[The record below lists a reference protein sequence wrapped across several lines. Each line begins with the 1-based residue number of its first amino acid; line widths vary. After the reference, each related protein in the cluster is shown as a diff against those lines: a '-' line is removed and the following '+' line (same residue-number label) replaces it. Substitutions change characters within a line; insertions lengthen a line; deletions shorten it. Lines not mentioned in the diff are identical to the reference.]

1 MTGPLDTSRPIK
13 EIERLERQVAKLA
26 KINRA
31 LMNRVEKSMDQQAN
45 SYSLFQTA
53 ISLEEQVRV
62 RTEELKNAL
71 SSLERTNDELMS
83 ARDASER
90 ANRFKTRF
98 FTAVGHDLL
107 QPLHAA
113 RLSASALAETVREV
127 DQERLANRI
136 EHALTTI
143 EDLLKSIL
151 DISKLEAGAITP
163 SLQPI
168 PLEQLFSSLA
178 VDIGPLARSKGL
190 DLTWRRNAFAVMSD
204 PMMLRRV
211 LQNLLAN
218 AVQSTE
224 RGAVMLAA
232 RRRGPNVRIEVWDT
246 GPGISQAERQLIF
259 EEFQRGP
266 AAHRLDIGGF
276 GLGLS
281 IVKRMG
287 DALQHPISICSR
299 VGHGTLFM
307 VSAPFAATVDT
318 HTMENP
324 KAGSGR
330 PYGLSGTKIL
340 IIDNDATVLDAMQ
353 SLLER
358 WSCETRAV
366 PDLAALDSLIGE
378 GFRPDIVLAD
388 YHLNNGQCGLSA
400 VERLRS
406 EFDPQLPAV
415 VVTADHAP
423 MIADIVQ
430 AAGCEILLKP
440 VKPAELRALMVHLLA

>member
-1 MTGPLDTSRPIK
+1 
-13 EIERLERQVAKLA
+13 
-26 KINRA
+26 
-31 LMNRVEKSMDQQAN
+31 
-45 SYSLFQTA
+45 
-53 ISLEEQVRV
+53 
-62 RTEELKNAL
+62 
-71 SSLERTNDELMS
+71 MS

-204 PMMLRRV
+204 PMMLRRI

-218 AVQSTE
+218 AVQYTE

-266 AAHRLDIGGF
+266 AAHRQDIGGF

-287 DALQHPISICSR
+287 DALQHPISICSH

-324 KAGSGR
+324 KAGSGH

-423 MIADIVQ
+423 MIADRVH
-430 AAGCEILLKP
+430 AAACEILLKP

>member
-13 EIERLERQVAKLA
+13 EIEGLERQVAKLA

-45 SYSLFQTA
+45 AYSLFKTA

-71 SSLERTNDELMS
+71 SSLERTNDELML
-83 ARDASER
+83 ARDAAER

-168 PLEQLFSSLA
+168 SLEQLFSSLA
-178 VDIGPLARSKGL
+178 VDIGPLARSKGR
-190 DLTWRRNAFAVMSD
+190 DLTWRRTAFAVMSD
-204 PMMLRRV
+204 PMMLRRI

-218 AVQSTE
+218 AVQYTE

-246 GPGISQAERQLIF
+246 GPGIPQAERQLIF

-266 AAHRLDIGGF
+266 AAHRQDIGGF

-287 DALQHPISICSR
+287 DALQHPISICSH

-324 KAGSGR
+324 KAGSSH
-330 PYGLSGTKIL
+330 PYGLSGAKIL
-340 IIDNDATVLDAMQ
+340 IIDNDAAVLDAMQ

-388 YHLNNGQCGLSA
+388 YHLNNGQCGLNA